1 MRTKM
6 RTSNKLLLLT
16 LALMIVSVVVYDFEL
31 KAAYQKGDYRD
42 KFRNFVS
49 LGYKNF
55 DKIEL
60 NSSTAINVML
70 VKGPFKVMSDPN
82 AMEYVTITQHGNTL
96 TINANF
102 KYNYQNARSD
112 YVLYIS
118 CPQLSSLKTDAR
130 YMADETE
137 VVDTLAG
144 DNFNWKPTVIKGFS
158 ADSLYIQEDHA
169 SNVMLENN
177 NIGTLHA
184 ITGISNGS
192 ASNLCI
198 AQNNQFIK
206 TDLDIRNKSRL
217 WIKDKTDHDF
227 NYRLADSAKLIL
239 NGSAQRGYI
248 RKIQLS
254 VP

>member
-1 MRTKM
+1 M
-6 RTSNKLLLLT
+6 RTSNKLLLVT
-16 LALMIVSVVVYDFEL
+16 LVLIIVSIVMFDFKL

-42 KFRNFVS
+42 PFRSFVT
-49 LGYKNF
+49 LNNKNF

-60 NSSTAINVML
+60 NSATAINVML
-70 VKGPFKVMSDPN
+70 VKGPFKVMADPN
-82 AMEYVTITQHGNTL
+82 SVEFIELTQHNNTL
-96 TINANF
+96 IINANF
-102 KYNYQNARSD
+102 KYNYQNARPD

-118 CPQLSSLKTDAR
+118 CPQLSSFRADTR
-130 YMADETE
+130 YIANETE
-137 VVDTLAG
+137 VTDTLAG
-144 DNFNWKPTVIKGFS
+144 DDFKWKPTVIKGFS

-169 SNVMLENN
+169 SNLRLEDNT
-177 NIGTLHA
+177 IGTLHA

-206 TDLDIRNKSRL
+206 TNLDIRNKSRL

-239 NGSAQRGYI
+239 SGSAQRQYVN
-248 RKIQLS
+248 KLN
-254 VP
+254 